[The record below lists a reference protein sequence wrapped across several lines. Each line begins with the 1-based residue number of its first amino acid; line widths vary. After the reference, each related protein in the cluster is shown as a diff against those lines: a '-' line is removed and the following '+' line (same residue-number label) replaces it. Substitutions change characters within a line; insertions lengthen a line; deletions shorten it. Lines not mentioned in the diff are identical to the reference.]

1 MSVSEQELFGLMAVA
16 QEQQQAAAV
25 ALERLEAQRAEL
37 NQTIEQ
43 ARAAVREMEMAG
55 KASALIIEKA
65 TRIAVSEAVSGA
77 LVAVRDETVKTL
89 GGSVKPAVSALE
101 GVTGRAEQAE
111 QRLSQA
117 AASFSWQWGALWAGT
132 AGLLL
137 AVVLGIVLLLVPSPD
152 EIAALRA
159 EVANLEARGGKAVV
173 TVCGPEKR
181 LCAEIDGK
189 APEYGE
195 RGQFRVLKGY

>member
-16 QEQQQAAAV
+16 QEQQQAADAI
-25 ALERLEAQRAEL
+25 LERLEAQQAQLE
-37 NQTIEQ
+37 QTIEQ

-65 TRIAVSEAVSGA
+65 TRLAVSEAVSGA
-77 LVAVRDETVKTL
+77 LVAVRDETAQTL

-132 AGLLL
+132 AALLL
-137 AVVLGIVLLLVPSPD
+137 LVVLAVSLILVPSPK
-152 EIAALRA
+152 EIAKLRA
-159 EVANLEARGGKAVV
+159 KAEYLEEKGGKVV
-173 TVCGPEKR
+173 LTECGPKKR
-181 LCAEIDGK
+181 LCAEIDLGAEVWGK
-189 APEYGE
+189 NGE
-195 RGQFRVLKGY
+195 FRILKGY

>member
-25 ALERLEAQRAEL
+25 ALERLEAQQAGLE
-37 NQTIEQ
+37 QTIEQ

-65 TRIAVSEAVSGA
+65 TRLAVSEAVSGA

-89 GGSVKPAVSALE
+89 GGSVTPAVNALD
-101 GVTGRAEQAE
+101 GVTARALQAE
-111 QRLSQA
+111 QRLNQA

-132 AGLLL
+132 AALLL
-137 AVVLGIVLLLVPSPD
+137 LVVLGIVLLVVPSPD
-152 EIAALRA
+152 EIARLRA
-159 EVANLEARGGKAVV
+159 EVANLEARGGKAVL

-181 LCAEIDGK
+181 LCAEIDTK
-189 APEYGE
+189 AEYGE
-195 RGQFRVLKGY
+195 HGQFRILKGY

>member
-1 MSVSEQELFGLMAVA
+1 VSEQELFGLMAVA

-65 TRIAVSEAVSGA
+65 TRLAVSEAVSGA
-77 LVAVRDETVKTL
+77 LVAVRDETVQAL
-89 GGSVKPAVSALE
+89 GGSVKPAVHALE
-101 GVTGRAEQAE
+101 GVTGRAEQ
-111 QRLSQA
+111 

-132 AGLLL
+132 AALLL
-137 AVVLGIVLLLVPSPD
+137 AVVLGIVLLVVPSPA

-159 EVANLEARGGKAVV
+159 EVANLEARGGKATL
-173 TVCGPEKR
+173 TVCGDKKR
-181 LCAEIDGK
+181 LCAEIDTK